1 MPSNTERHVNPHS
14 VSRQIVLASRPLGRP
29 QTHNF
34 RLEYD
39 VMPDLPPAGV
49 LLRVL
54 YLSLDPA
61 VLSGGGEQ
69 ASSAKLGGIGQV
81 VAGENVSEVIAS
93 EHPAY
98 AIGDIVLSSAGWR
111 THVASDG
118 AGLRK
123 LDPTLGPLSTYL
135 GVLGT
140 PGFAAY
146 SAITLIGK
154 PKPGETVAVT
164 AASGPVGSLAGQLAR
179 MAGARAV
186 GIATSLEGCRHVETD
201 LGFEAGVD
209 DRMPGFA
216 KTLAWACPDGIDVYF
231 ENDGGSI
238 WHTVLPLLNRFARV
252 PLCRLSA
259 QHERVAGDAD
269 RQIEILQE
277 VFNKSLTLRGFV
289 NAEFSDAHYPQFL
302 RTVSGGIAD
311 GRIRYREHITDGLE
325 NAPKAFIETLAGRT
339 FGNTVVRVAS

>member
-1 MPSNTERHVNPHS
+1 MNPYS

-54 YLSLDPA
+54 YLSLDPG
-61 VLSGGGEQ
+61 VLSGSGEW

-111 THVASDG
+111 THAASDG

-123 LDPTLGPLSTYL
+123 LDPALAPLSTNL

-146 SAITLIGK
+146 SGITLIGK

-164 AASGPVGSLAGQLAR
+164 AASGPVGSLAGQLAK
-179 MAGARAV
+179 MSGARAV
-186 GIATSLEGCRHVETD
+186 GIASGLEGCRYVEAD
-201 LGFEAGVD
+201 LGFDAAVD
-209 DRMPGFA
+209 DHMPDLA
-216 KTLAWACPDGIDVYF
+216 ETLARACSDGIDVYF
-231 ENDGGSI
+231 ENDGDPI
-238 WHTVLPLLNRFARV
+238 WHAVLPLLNRFARV

-259 QHERVAGDAD
+259 GCRRVAGDAD
-269 RQIEILQE
+269 RQMEILQE
-277 VFNKSLTLRGFV
+277 VLNKSLTLRGFV
-289 NAEFSDAHYPQFL
+289 GTEFSDAHYPQFL

-311 GRIRYREHITDGLE
+311 GRIRYREDITDGLE
-325 NAPKAFIETLAGRT
+325 NAPKAFIEMLAGRT
-339 FGNTVVRVAS
+339 FGIALVRVAS